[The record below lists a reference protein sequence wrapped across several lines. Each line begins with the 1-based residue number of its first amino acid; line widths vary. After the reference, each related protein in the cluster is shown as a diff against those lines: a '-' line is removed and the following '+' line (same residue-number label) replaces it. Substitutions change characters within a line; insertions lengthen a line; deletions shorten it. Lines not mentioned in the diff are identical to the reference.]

1 MESISQV
8 RVYPYTFD
16 NHATVWFEETSW
28 GGITPS
34 PPQETAAIDIVP
46 SSTFLKLLQ
55 IYQENVKKIRK
66 KYGQP
71 LANLTEVDFRG
82 LGLTQLPPHI
92 LLECKKARLLDISGN
107 DIHFLPVQ
115 LQALPLV
122 SLNISG
128 NTRLQ
133 PNIPEWLGGMPEL
146 VLTAHDIELT
156 FIPEGFTQERVISND
171 LPKGISFGQT
181 QQLM

>member
-1 MESISQV
+1 MESIFNV

-16 NHATVWFEETSW
+16 NHKTVWFEETPW
-28 GGITPS
+28 GSITPL
-34 PPQETAAIDIVP
+34 PPQETAANDNAP

-55 IYQENVKKIRK
+55 IYQENVEKIRK
-66 KYGQP
+66 KYGET
-71 LANLTEVDFRG
+71 LGDLIELDFRG

-92 LLECKKARLLDISGN
+92 LLECKKARSLDISGN

-133 PNIPEWLGGMPEL
+133 PNIPEWLGGMPGL
-146 VLTAHDIELT
+146 VLTAHDMELT